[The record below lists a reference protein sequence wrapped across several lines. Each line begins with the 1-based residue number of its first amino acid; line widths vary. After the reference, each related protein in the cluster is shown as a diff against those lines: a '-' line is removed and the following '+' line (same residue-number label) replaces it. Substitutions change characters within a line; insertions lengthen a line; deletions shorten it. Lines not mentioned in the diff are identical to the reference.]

1 MRHRGAHPGTRIG
14 RVAAV
19 LLVGVLLAVSCGP
32 AGPQDTAIYVDPVL
46 GGDAQPGTA
55 AAPLRT
61 LTAALARASDGSVIR
76 LAAGT
81 YGAANGEVWP
91 QHAGFPPVS
100 GANVPSGVQIVGAG
114 SSTVLSGAGGPTDA
128 AALVFAGDAEVRDL
142 RVTGFQRG
150 LLAFGTGNVDLSDVD
165 VDGNAV
171 DGLLAYGTA
180 DVAIAGG
187 WFRDNGISGIASFD
201 GAIVR
206 VSGSRISANRVGAY
220 VANGSRMLLTDVQID
235 ANGVSGAH
243 VNAGVFVADQGE
255 VVLTD
260 AAVNDN
266 VRGIEMLGN
275 AVVSATRVEF
285 GANDWGIDVR
295 PDAGSPYLELT
306 ESLMGDVVMGIRWLA
321 PGGWLIVRDTQFW
334 EEHEEAAVYIAGDPH
349 VVDFGSVGSPGGNL
363 FTASTWPPIVDA
375 RPARAAPDGT
385 VATFSSVGVAHGC
398 IVSVDPY
405 VGPFSLVCGPHPIF
419 TIVNANQRLQL
430 VGN

>member
-1 MRHRGAHPGTRIG
+1 
-14 RVAAV
+14 
-19 LLVGVLLAVSCGP
+19 
-32 AGPQDTAIYVDPVL
+32 
-46 GGDAQPGTA
+46 
-55 AAPLRT
+55 
-61 LTAALARASDGSVIR
+61 
-76 LAAGT
+76 
-81 YGAANGEVWP
+81 
-91 QHAGFPPVS
+91 
-100 GANVPSGVQIVGAG
+100 
-114 SSTVLSGAGGPTDA
+114 VLSGAGGPTDA

-150 LLAFGTGNVDLSDVD
+150 LLASESGSLALTDVD

-171 DGLLAYGTA
+171 DGLLAYGVA
-180 DVAIAGG
+180 DVTISGG
-187 WFRDNGISGIASFD
+187 SYRDSGISGVASFE
-201 GAIVR
+201 GAVVR
-206 VSGSRISANRVGAY
+206 VSGSRISNNRVGAY
-220 VANGSRMLLTDVQID
+220 VADGSRMLLTDVQID
-235 ANGVSGAH
+235 ANGASGAH
-243 VNAGVFVADQGE
+243 VNAGVFVADQGQVE
-255 VVLTD
+255 LTD
-260 AAVNDN
+260 SAANDN

-321 PGGWLIVRDTQFW
+321 PGGGWLIVRDTQF

-363 FTASTWPPIVDA
+363 FTASTWPQIVDA